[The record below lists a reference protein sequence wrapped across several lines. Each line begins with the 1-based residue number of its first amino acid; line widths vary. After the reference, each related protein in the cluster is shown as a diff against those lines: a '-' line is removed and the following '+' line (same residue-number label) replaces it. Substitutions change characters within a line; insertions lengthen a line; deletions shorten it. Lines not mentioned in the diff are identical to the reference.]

1 MIKLYLNCRT
11 AHPSRM
17 RLYMDDMLE
26 KAKEGIR
33 LNNRVRGGPTSGGST
48 FLGGMPDQTNANLT
62 GCISNVF
69 IKR

>member
-1 MIKLYLNCRT
+1 
-11 AHPSRM
+11 M

-33 LNNRVRGGPTSGGST
+33 LDRGRGVTASQGST
-48 FLGGMPDQTNANLT
+48 YLGGMPDQSLANLT

>member
-1 MIKLYLNCRT
+1 
-11 AHPSRM
+11 M

-26 KAKEGIR
+26 KAKEGVR
-33 LNNRVRGGPTSGGST
+33 LDSRTRAAAAGEMTT
-48 FLGGMPDQTNANLT
+48 FLGGMPEQGLANLT